1 MFVGHKK
8 PFNANLN
15 CGFEG
20 LSPFER
26 QRVGGG
32 RLEVHNAE
40 LVLVTVIYY
49 AVVIIIALLKAV
61 SDTLQATHS
70 IIAAYARMAMLH

>member
-1 MFVGHKK
+1 MFDGHKK

-15 CGFEG
+15 WWALGREEEG
-20 LSPFER
+20 VEK
-26 QRVGGG
+26 
-32 RLEVHNAE
+32 LEVHNAE

-70 IIAAYARMAMLH
+70 IIAAYARMVH